1 MKIFVINMTQG
12 LKIKKVLFISFKKR
26 FKCMAGFFGCP
37 WYFIDIVN
45 KIYKLGRP
53 GISYGKIIGDY
64 AITFEFLLFIGELIL
79 KMNYII

>member
-1 MKIFVINMTQG
+1 
-12 LKIKKVLFISFKKR
+12 
-26 FKCMAGFFGCP
+26 MAGFFGCP

-45 KIYKLGRP
+45 KIYKPGRP